1 MPSLN
6 IASVLMFRKLLP
18 ILFVVALCHSM
29 VTNAQNIQFVQVTQ
43 NPQSQHPAGQI
54 WQASSP
60 EQLLMQSRHSSQ
72 YANAGNYDLTSQS
85 TQSVQTIITRLS
97 QIDIPFAISATNQQK
112 VESVELV
119 YSLDQG
125 KIWHHYQTLKPSES
139 KFEFNAAGDAEYW
152 FVIRAKFKTGEV
164 RQLGPTP
171 SARAIVDTHPPQLTL
186 NARRNT
192 SGEVII
198 EWSIEDAALKKSGF
212 PTISLSYDSNIT
224 WMTLAVDPKNVKR
237 EGNRETGY
245 VTFWPNHDAI
255 AVEIRCDSEDAAGN
269 KEIQTTRLG
278 LKQPQ
283 NETPLHQAEDQVG
296 HLTTNLAATDDQT
309 ATQPVPDITVTPP
322 RPTVTH
328 HRPTQQNSNSTAVE
342 TPVVTKN
349 SDNVTS
355 DNASNNMLM
364 ELVRTM
370 GGSPPEAV
378 AADVEQRYANQT
390 NITDTANKTA
400 SRSSS
405 MPGMLTNVPMPRYVP
420 TNDSHG
426 STVANAQN
434 ADNSRTIAKLPDE
447 VTADRGVAF
456 PGKIEGVSLGYFGE
470 QQCIIVRWLEGETYF
485 AESKVDLYRS
495 ETRHGPWRPIAFDLT
510 NSGEYYWL
518 VSAVDKMPF
527 YLRIDLRSQEGL
539 FTDFTV
545 QTIALPL
552 SFDVP
557 ESTTTTTS
565 P

>member
-1 MPSLN
+1 
-6 IASVLMFRKLLP
+6 MFRKLLP
-18 ILFVVALCHSM
+18 ILFVVALCHST
-29 VTNAQNIQFVQVTQ
+29 VTNAQNIQFVQVAQ
-43 NPQSQHPAGQI
+43 NQRPAGQA
-54 WQASSP
+54 WQAPSP
-60 EQLLMQSRHSSQ
+60 EQLLMQSQHSSQ

-85 TQSVQTIITRLS
+85 PQSIQTIITRLS
-97 QIDIPFAISATNQQK
+97 QIDIPFAISAANQQK

-125 KIWHHYQTLKPSES
+125 KNWHHYQYLKPSEK
-139 KFEFNAAGDAEYW
+139 KFEFNAADDAEYW

-198 EWSIEDAALKKSGF
+198 EWSIEDAVLKKSGF

-245 VTFWPNHDAI
+245 VTFWPNHDAL

-283 NETPLHQAEDQVG
+283 NETPLHQANDQIG

-328 HRPTQQNSNSTAVE
+328 YRPTQQNSESAAVE
-342 TPVVTKN
+342 TPVVTQN
-349 SDNVTS
+349 NDSATS
-355 DNASNNMLM
+355 DNAPDNSLM
-364 ELVRTM
+364 ELVRNM

-378 AADVEQRYANQT
+378 AADVTQRYANQ
-390 NITDTANKTA
+390 NIIADETT
-400 SRSSS
+400 SRSPT
-405 MPGMLTNVPMPRYVP
+405 MPDRLSDVPMARYVP
-420 TNDSHG
+420 TSNSNGPVVTD
-426 STVANAQN
+426 AQN
-434 ADNSRTIAKLPDE
+434 TANSPTVAKLPDE
-447 VTADRGVAF
+447 VAAEQGVAF
-456 PGKIEGVSLGYFGE
+456 PGKIKLISLGNFDE
-470 QQCIIVRWLEGETYF
+470 QQCIIVRWLAGEASF

-518 VSAVDKMPF
+518 VSAADKMPF
-527 YLRIDLRSQEGL
+527 YLRIDLRSKEGL

-552 SFDVP
+552 TFDAP
-557 ESTTTTTS
+557 ES
-565 P
+565 PK